1 MVGIDLMHQQRLF
14 VRNLK
19 QQGILDNHF
28 DQVLEI
34 RTVDNPR
41 FVLEVISM
49 FLNDADNCVS
59 ELNRLLNEAVVD
71 YTQVV
76 NYCHQLRGSSASIGA
91 RLVAVASRELR
102 LATDEM
108 DQHRCLVA
116 FDKLKDEYQN
126 LKNNFNIITQIE
138 RTIVANHTRRRNVRP

>member
-34 RTVDNPR
+34 RTIDNPR

-76 NYCHQLRGSSASIGA
+76 NYCHQLRGSSA
-91 RLVAVASRELR
+91 
-102 LATDEM
+102 
-108 DQHRCLVA
+108 RCLVA